1 MKTRIL
7 TFVVLLAL
15 SAPLLADQ
23 PHMRDA
29 IGHLRQARAQL
40 ARAESNKGGH
50 RERALEHIDA
60 AIRETEAGI
69 AFAQGR
75 R

>member
-7 TFVVLLAL
+7 TFVVLLAMA
-15 SAPLLADQ
+15 SPLFADQ

-29 IGHLRQARAQL
+29 LGHLRSARAQL
-40 ARAESNKGGH
+40 AKAYSNKGGH
-50 RERALEHIDA
+50 RERALEHVDA

-69 AFAQGR
+69 AYAQR
-75 R
+75 H